1 MPNIPFDQNNLV
13 HEIKELGS
21 SSVKLVSATFEDGS
35 NLYGSIVMVFENN
48 NIETDRINFTLLN
61 RYPND
66 NNSFI
71 IEKPIE
77 LFNSKINCRI
87 IPNDN
92 LKNKFKF
99 TLNY

>member
-1 MPNIPFDQNNLV
+1 MPNILFDQDNLAN
-13 HEIKELGS
+13 EIVELGS
-21 SSVKLVSATFEDGS
+21 SSIKLISATFEEGS
-35 NLYGSIVMVFENN
+35 NLYGSIVMVFEDN
-48 NIETDRINFTLLN
+48 NIVKARINFTLLN

-87 IPNDN
+87 LPNDT
-92 LKNKFKF
+92 LKNTFKF